1 MKKTTDTKDTRR
13 RILARQLAEQE
24 LGQVMGGG
32 ATLWDSRWK
41 DGGGTHWDTIEI

>member
-1 MKKTTDTKDTRR
+1 MNKTTDKNDRRR

-24 LGQVMGGG
+24 LSHVVGG
-32 ATLWDSRWK
+32 ATLWDSRWR